1 MRQRVRGL
9 EAGVLLAVLVSACAR
24 TPIPAAPAAPT
35 VAQRLAAL
43 DVLVREGCLDCLI
56 AAYGQYDALRTLP
69 GGAEE
74 GTAGAIRSA
83 ALIAVRERELGMAD
97 DGFLE
102 KARMLLAADAG
113 QPAWVATALSVI
125 DALPTGGAPTGAV
138 SSDAGLERSRALRTN
153 LGSWSNVLR
162 DRAPVDE
169 LASYV
174 WLALACTA
182 GDARTLTLDAIVEP
196 TSTFSG
202 APLIAF
208 RRATCR
214 NVSAEALQA
223 ILTHDPRFVEVE
235 FLLGR
240 RDVALLVAGQDKLE
254 DAERAFG
261 AAFAWHPAWPAL
273 TQAIANLAMTLEEFD
288 RAVTFYDRTLSIEPH
303 FADALLGKARALTY
317 VGRSLDAI
325 ATVDQLMAERW
336 FLGDAHFWRALNLY
350 ELERYDEAWTDIEAA
365 AKLLV
370 NGEVPKLA
378 GRIAYS
384 RHQIDVSRAKFE
396 ESHERKPDDCEAGYY
411 LGVVLAELREWPRT
425 ATVLVDTAACLAEA
439 ERSYQADIA
448 KIAASSEP
456 PARRES
462 KIARRQQYIAN
473 GRRQMATA
481 FFDTA
486 IAYYNLSRRD
496 EARTFAEKV
505 VDDEQFGVRAR
516 ELLSRLGK

>member
-1 MRQRVRGL
+1 MLV
-9 EAGVLLAVLVSACAR
+9 AVALSACGR
-24 TPIPAAPAAPT
+24 TPPPATPIAPT
-35 VAQRLAAL
+35 VAQLAAA
-43 DVLVREGCLDCLI
+43 DVLVREGCLDCLV
-56 AAYGQYDALRTLP
+56 AAYGQYDVLRTLP
-69 GGAEE
+69 GGAEQ

-97 DGFLE
+97 ERYLE
-102 KARMLLAADAG
+102 KARMLLAGDAS
-113 QPAWVATALSVI
+113 QPAWMATALSVI
-125 DALPTGGAPTGAV
+125 DALPTGGAPTGAIT
-138 SSDAGLERSRALRTN
+138 SDEGLERSRVMRANMQT
-153 LGSWSNVLR
+153 WSSVLR

-174 WLALACTA
+174 WLALSCTN

-196 TSTFSG
+196 TSTFSS

-214 NVSAEALQA
+214 TVSAEALQA
-223 ILTHDPRFVEVE
+223 ILTRDPRFVEVQ
-235 FLLGR
+235 FYLGR
-240 RDVALLVAGQDKLE
+240 RDVALLVSGQDKLE
-254 DAERAFG
+254 DAERAFD

-273 TQAIANLAMTLEEFD
+273 TQAIANLAMTLEDFD
-288 RAVTFYDRTLSIEPH
+288 RAVTFYDHTLSIEPH
-303 FADALLGKARALTY
+303 SADALLGKARALTY

-350 ELERYDEAWTDIEAA
+350 ELQRYDEAWTDIEAA

-370 NGEVPKLA
+370 NAEVPKLA

-384 RHQIDVSRAKFE
+384 RHQLEVSHAKFE
-396 ESHERKPDDCEAGYY
+396 ESHQRKPADCETGYY
-411 LGVVLAELREWPRT
+411 LGLVLAELREWPRT
-425 ATVLVDTAACLAEA
+425 ATVLIDTAACLTDAEHGY
-439 ERSYQADIA
+439 EADIA

-456 PARRES
+456 QARKES
-462 KIARRQQYIAN
+462 KIGRRQQYIAS

-481 FFDTA
+481 WFDTA
-486 IAYYNLSRRD
+486 IAYYNLSRRED
-496 EARTFAEKV
+496 ARTYAAKV
-505 VDDEQFGVRAR
+505 ADDEQFGERAR

>member
-1 MRQRVRGL
+1 ML
-9 EAGVLLAVLVSACAR
+9 FAVALSACAR
-24 TPIPAAPAAPT
+24 TPPPAAPT
-35 VAQRLAAL
+35 APTVVQRLAAA
-43 DVLVREGCLDCLI
+43 DVLVREGCLDCLV
-56 AAYGQYDALRTLP
+56 AAYGQYDTLRSLP

-74 GTAGAIRSA
+74 GTAGAIRTA

-97 DGFLE
+97 EGYLE
-102 KARMLLAADAG
+102 KARMLLAGDLS

-125 DALPTGGAPTGAV
+125 AALPAGGAPTGAIT
-138 SSDAGLERSRALRTN
+138 SDEGLERSRVMRANFET
-153 LGSWSNVLR
+153 WSSVLR

-174 WLALACTA
+174 WLALACTS
-182 GDARTLTLDAIVEP
+182 GDARTLTLDTIVEP

-202 APLIAF
+202 AALIAF

-214 NVSAEALQA
+214 NVSADALQSL
-223 ILTHDPRFVEVE
+223 LTQDPRFIEVQ
-235 FLLGR
+235 FYLGR
-240 RDVALLVAGQDKLE
+240 RDVALLVSGQDKLD
-254 DAERAFG
+254 DAERAFD
-261 AAFAWHPAWPAL
+261 AAFDWHPAWPAL
-273 TQAIANLAMTLEEFD
+273 TQAIANLAMTLEEFG
-288 RAVTFYDRTLSIEPH
+288 RAAVFYDHTLSIEPH

-317 VGRSLDAI
+317 LGRSLDAI

-370 NGEVPKLA
+370 NAEVPKLA

-384 RHQIDVSRAKFE
+384 RHQLDVSRAKFE

-425 ATVLVDTAACLAEA
+425 ATVLVDTATCLAEA
-439 ERSYQADIA
+439 ERGYEADIA
-448 KIAASSEP
+448 KITASSEP

-462 KIARRQQYIAN
+462 KIARRRQYIAN

-481 FFDTA
+481 WFDTA

-496 EARTFAEKV
+496 EARAFAEKV